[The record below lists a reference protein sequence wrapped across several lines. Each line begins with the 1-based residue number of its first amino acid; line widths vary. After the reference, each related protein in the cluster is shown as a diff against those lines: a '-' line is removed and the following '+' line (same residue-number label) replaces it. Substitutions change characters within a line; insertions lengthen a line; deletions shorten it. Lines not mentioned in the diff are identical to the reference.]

1 MNENDINRILR
12 ADDNLREAV
21 RRREQRQPPMPAGL
35 NERLMLRIEEEVPAN
50 TPGRHRRIWP
60 WIAAACVAAV
70 MVVVTIWQTSQP
82 YPAPQRENTAK
93 SFPASQVDNTAKL
106 FPAPQGDNTA
116 KLFPAPQGE
125 GIGVGSVI
133 KTAGSEE
140 KLLTPPLTPPLQGR
154 GAAAHSKGVA
164 VTHSMPPKGVVVKQ
178 RMETKNCMAVTQGM
192 ETKKGVEV
200 TQKMET
206 PESLIR
212 DEAKTVLASSV
223 KEEPEL
229 KPTVLTERDIPI
241 TRPENY
247 RYTPEEIAL
256 LKKQANEAYIKWVQL
271 ELEIAKYN
279 LEQMAQQ

>member
-1 MNENDINRILR
+1 
-12 ADDNLREAV
+12 
-21 RRREQRQPPMPAGL
+21 
-35 NERLMLRIEEEVPAN
+35 
-50 TPGRHRRIWP
+50 
-60 WIAAACVAAV
+60 
-70 MVVVTIWQTSQP
+70 
-82 YPAPQRENTAK
+82 
-93 SFPASQVDNTAKL
+93 
-106 FPAPQGDNTA
+106 
-116 KLFPAPQGE
+116 
-125 GIGVGSVI
+125 
-133 KTAGSEE
+133 
-140 KLLTPPLTPPLQGR
+140 
-154 GAAAHSKGVA
+154 
-164 VTHSMPPKGVVVKQ
+164 
-178 RMETKNCMAVTQGM
+178 M

-256 LKKQANEAYIKWVQL
+256 LKKQANEAYIKWMQL
-271 ELEIAKYN
+271 ELEISKYN

>member
-12 ADDNLREAV
+12 ADDSLREAV
-21 RRREQRQPPMPAGL
+21 RRREQRQPPMPADL
-35 NERLMLRIEEEVPAN
+35 NERLMQRIEKEVPAK

-70 MVVVTIWQTSQP
+70 MVVVTIWQAPQSSPTSQ
-82 YPAPQRENTAK
+82 
-93 SFPASQVDNTAKL
+93 V
-106 FPAPQGDNTA
+106 DNTA

-256 LKKQANEAYIKWVQL
+256 LKKQANDAYVKWVQL

>member
-12 ADDNLREAV
+12 ADDSLREAV
-21 RRREQRQPPMPAGL
+21 RRREQRQPPMPADL
-35 NERLMLRIEEEVPAN
+35 NERLMLRIEMEVPAK

-70 MVVVTIWQTSQP
+70 MVVVTIWQ
-82 YPAPQRENTAK
+82 APQSSPT
-93 SFPASQVDNTAKL
+93 SQVDNTAKL
-106 FPAPQGDNTA
+106 FPAPQVDNTA

-256 LKKQANEAYIKWVQL
+256 LKKQANDAYVKWVQL